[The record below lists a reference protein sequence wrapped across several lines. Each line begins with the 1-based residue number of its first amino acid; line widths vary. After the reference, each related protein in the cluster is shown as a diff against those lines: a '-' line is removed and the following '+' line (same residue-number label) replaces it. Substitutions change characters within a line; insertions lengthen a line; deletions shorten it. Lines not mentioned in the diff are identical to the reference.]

1 MFDFRFC
8 SPPGPDHDWLVD
20 VLCKVSSRFQRLATD
35 RSLWETYVE
44 IHADKNPEKAEFV
57 VQKCLNNDTGY
68 FIIFGD
74 LTDFFPV
81 MNSPRYAEFINPT
94 TRFHNLQPD
103 VRDDYVVWSDVRHDA
118 DASIRATACK
128 CDECRAK

>member
-1 MFDFRFC
+1 M
-8 SPPGPDHDWLVD
+8 
-20 VLCKVSSRFQRLATD
+20 RLATD
-35 RSLWETYVE
+35 RSLWENYVE
-44 IHADKNPEKAEFV
+44 IHADKNPDKVEYV

-94 TRFHNLQPD
+94 SKFPALEL
-103 VRDDYVVWSDVRHDA
+103 RDIAANYVVWFED
-118 DASIRATACK
+118 K
-128 CDECRAK
+128 E